1 MNIGENT
8 KKIRTDLGMTQEE
21 LASQVGIGKSM
32 LCQIERG
39 TKAMSLSL
47 AYEISKVFKCSI
59 YDLLGRGEDDVQCRT
74 A

>member
-8 KKIRTDLGMTQEE
+8 KKLRTNLGMTQEE
-21 LASQVGIGKSM
+21 LSNQIGIGRSM
-32 LCQIERG
+32 LAQIERG

-47 AYEISKVFKCSI
+47 AYEISKVLKCSI
-59 YDLLGRGEDDVQCRT
+59 YDLLVQEEESKCKT

>member
-8 KKIRTDLGMTQEE
+8 KKLRTNLGMTQEE
-21 LASQVGIGKSM
+21 LSNQIGIGRSM
-32 LCQIERG
+32 LAQIERG

-47 AYEISKVFKCSI
+47 AYEISKVLKCSI
-59 YDLLGRGEDDVQCRT
+59 YDLLGQEEESKCKT

>member
-8 KKIRTDLGMTQEE
+8 KKLRTDLGMTQEE
-21 LASQVGIGKSM
+21 LAKQIGIGRSM
-32 LCQIERG
+32 LAQIERG

-47 AYEISKVFKCSI
+47 AYEISKVLKCSI
-59 YDLLGRGEDDVQCRT
+59 YDLLGQEESKCKT